1 VHDDAGAAWGGVN
14 PEGSFDDAGNDP
26 PPVIGQ
32 GPDVSG
38 GEQPAGRPPVPVD
51 AATVVPQAL
60 VVDASSRAER
70 GVRISLPPRA
80 DGARPA
86 YPLGYAEA
94 ARARWLA
101 RDLRR
106 YGDGW
111 VDPADAGAP
120 TDALRSLEYVVVDVE
135 TTGGSAWSG
144 HRITEVAAV
153 RLDGNGRKLHEY
165 STLVNPERSIPPY
178 ITRLTRISPA
188 MVECAP
194 RFDDVAAEIRRI
206 LKDAVFVAHNA
217 SFDWRFLSTE
227 LQWVRAQP
235 LRGRVIC
242 TVRLARKVVPEVP
255 RRSLDSLS
263 DYFGIENVARHRAF
277 GDARATATMFALL
290 LDRLDELRI
299 SQWHELETLLSR
311 RAPRR
316 KRRASPE
323 PASGF

>member
-1 VHDDAGAAWGGVN
+1 VHDDAGAAGGGMN
-14 PEGSFDDAGNDP
+14 TESGFDDGVDGP
-26 PPVIGQ
+26 PPGA
-32 GPDVSG
+32 GCGGDGSG
-38 GEQPAGRPPVPVD
+38 LERHPVRRYALPVD
-51 AATVVPQAL
+51 AATIVPQAL
-60 VVDASSRAER
+60 LVDASSRAQH

-80 DGARPA
+80 AGARPA
-86 YPLGYAEA
+86 YPLGYAEV

-101 RDLRR
+101 RDLKK

-111 VDPADAGAP
+111 ADPDTGAP
-120 TDALRSLEYVVVDVE
+120 TDTLRSLEYVVVDVE

-153 RLDGNGRKLHEY
+153 RLDGNGRKLDEY
-165 STLVNPERSIPPY
+165 ATLVNPERSIPPF

-188 MVECAP
+188 MVERAP
-194 RFDDVAAEIRRI
+194 RFADVAPEVRRI

-227 LQWVRAQP
+227 MQWVREEP
-235 LRGRVIC
+235 LRGRVVC

-277 GDARATATMFALL
+277 GDARATAEMFALL

-299 SQWHELETLLSR
+299 AQWHELETLLSR

-316 KRRASPE
+316 KRRATPE

>member
-1 VHDDAGAAWGGVN
+1 MNTVM
-14 PEGSFDDAGNDP
+14 
-26 PPVIGQ
+26 
-32 GPDVSG
+32 
-38 GEQPAGRPPVPVD
+38 D
-51 AATVVPQAL
+51 AAAILPGEL
-60 VVDASSRAER
+60 VVDASSRARR
-70 GVRISLPPRA
+70 GILISLPPRA
-80 DGARPA
+80 AGARPA

-101 RDLRR
+101 RDVKR

-111 VDPADAGAP
+111 ANPQDAGAP
-120 TDALRSLEYVVVDVE
+120 TDTLRSLEYVVVDVE

-153 RLDGNGRKLHEY
+153 RLDGNGRKLDEY
-165 STLVNPERSIPPY
+165 STLVNPERSIPPF

-188 MVECAP
+188 MVERAP
-194 RFDDVAAEIRRI
+194 RFAEVAAELRRI

-227 LQWVRAQP
+227 MQWVREQP
-235 LRGRVIC
+235 LRGRVVC

-255 RRSLDSLS
+255 RRSLDSLA

-277 GDARATATMFALL
+277 GDARATAEMFALL

-299 SQWHELETLLSR
+299 AQWHELETLLSR